1 MPRKDLNTAA
11 FAIVQQATGETP
23 PLTAR
28 QLAGKKG
35 GLKGG
40 KTRMESL
47 TKEQRSRLA
56 KDAARKR
63 WEIAAPVIATSAAN
77 GRLAKQR

>member
-1 MPRKDLNTAA
+1 MPRKDINTAA

-23 PLTAR
+23 PPTAR

-40 KTRMESL
+40 KTRMELL
-47 TKEQRSRLA
+47 TKEERSQLA
-56 KDAARKR
+56 KDAAKKR
-63 WEIAAPVIATSAAN
+63 WDIAAPVVTTSAAK
-77 GRLAKQR
+77 GRLVKQR